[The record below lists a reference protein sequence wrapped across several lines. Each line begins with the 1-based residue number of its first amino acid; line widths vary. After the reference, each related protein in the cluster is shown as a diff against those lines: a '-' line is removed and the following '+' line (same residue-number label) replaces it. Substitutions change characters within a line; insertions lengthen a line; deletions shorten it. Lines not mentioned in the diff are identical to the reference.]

1 MHCACPPFCV
11 IAALLL
17 EIKMNATLQV
27 EQLAKMSQVHWMG
40 PLQEQQLE
48 VTNHRGIGTQCHC
61 ESARLGLERCKS
73 APDSIS

>member
-1 MHCACPPFCV
+1 MSPILC

-40 PLQEQQLE
+40 PLQERQLE
-48 VTNHRGIGTQCHC
+48 VSNHRGIGTQCHC
-61 ESARLGLERCKS
+61 E
-73 APDSIS
+73 